1 VGEHPQREIH
11 RLTNLLLSRLDED
24 HRRWYVALESLKIGH
39 GGDRWLSRIT
49 GMNVETIRRGRRE
62 LADSLA
68 GFSHD
73 RIRRRGAGRKPK
85 KKKTPDL
92 ISDLLALVEEH
103 TGGNP
108 MGPQKWVRRSL
119 RNLCR
124 DLTRHGHKACA
135 ATVGKLLRDH
145 DYAPKANRKR
155 FTGPRHPD
163 RDRQFRWIARQRKT
177 FLTRGLPVI
186 SVDLK
191 KKELV
196 GNFKNAG
203 QSWCQEAEEV
213 GAYDFPSDAL
223 GVALPYGI
231 YLINRQRGYVEVGTS
246 AATPEFAVD
255 VIARWWA
262 SRGRV
267 WFPKAD
273 RLLILADSG
282 GNNGCRPRLWKLR
295 LQEQLADRFGL
306 KVTICHY
313 PKGASKYNPV
323 ERRLFSRISD
333 NWAGKPLRSY
343 PVLLAYVRGTKTETG
358 LRVEAR
364 LNRSHYRTK
373 IKVSDQEMRALN
385 LNRHRTC
392 PQWNYT
398 IKPRSRG
405 KGPPENESVLPHE

>member
-1 VGEHPQREIH
+1 M
-11 RLTNLLLSRLDED
+11 D
-24 HRRWYVALESLKIGH
+24 
-39 GGDRWLSRIT
+39 
-49 GMNVETIRRGRRE
+49 
-62 LADSLA
+62 
-68 GFSHD
+68 
-73 RIRRRGAGRKPK
+73 
-85 KKKTPDL
+85 
-92 ISDLLALVEEH
+92 DLLAVVEEH

-119 RNLCR
+119 RNLCK
-124 DLTRHGHKACA
+124 DLARRGYDACA
-135 ATVGKLLRDH
+135 TTVGKLLRER
-145 DYAPKANRKR
+145 DYTPKANRKR

-163 RDRQFRWIARQRKT
+163 RDRQFRWIARQRKA
-177 FLTRGLPVI
+177 FLAKGLPVI

-203 QSWCQEAEEV
+203 RSWCQEAEEV
-213 GAYDFPSDAL
+213 DAYDFPSDAL

-231 YLINRQRGYVEVGTS
+231 YLVNRQRGSVEVGTS
-246 AATPEFAVD
+246 SATPEFAVD

-267 WFPKAD
+267 GFPNAD

-295 LQEQLADRFGL
+295 LQEQLADGFGL
-306 KVTICHY
+306 EVTVCHY
-313 PKGASKYNPV
+313 PRGASKYNPV

-364 LNRSHYRTK
+364 LNRGRYRTK
-373 IKVSDQEMRALN
+373 IKVSDQEMRGLN
-385 LNRHRTC
+385 LRRHRTC

-398 IKPRSRG
+398 IKPRTGS
-405 KGPPENESVLPHE
+405 KISHE

>member
-1 VGEHPQREIH
+1 
-11 RLTNLLLSRLDED
+11 
-24 HRRWYVALESLKIGH
+24 
-39 GGDRWLSRIT
+39 
-49 GMNVETIRRGRRE
+49 M
-62 LADSLA
+62 
-68 GFSHD
+68 
-73 RIRRRGAGRKPK
+73 
-85 KKKTPDL
+85 
-92 ISDLLALVEEH
+92 
-103 TGGNP
+103 
-108 MGPQKWVRRSL
+108 
-119 RNLCR
+119 
-124 DLTRHGHKACA
+124 
-135 ATVGKLLRDH
+135 
-145 DYAPKANRKR
+145 
-155 FTGPRHPD
+155 
-163 RDRQFRWIARQRKT
+163 
-177 FLTRGLPVI
+177 
-186 SVDLK
+186 DLK

-231 YLINRQRGYVEVGTS
+231 YLINHQRGYVEVGTS

-306 KVTICHY
+306 KVTVCHY

-358 LRVEAR
+358 LRVE
-364 LNRSHYRTK
+364 
-373 IKVSDQEMRALN
+373 
-385 LNRHRTC
+385 
-392 PQWNYT
+392 
-398 IKPRSRG
+398 RG
-405 KGPPENESVLPHE
+405 

>member
-1 VGEHPQREIH
+1 
-11 RLTNLLLSRLDED
+11 
-24 HRRWYVALESLKIGH
+24 
-39 GGDRWLSRIT
+39 
-49 GMNVETIRRGRRE
+49 M
-62 LADSLA
+62 
-68 GFSHD
+68 
-73 RIRRRGAGRKPK
+73 
-85 KKKTPDL
+85 
-92 ISDLLALVEEH
+92 
-103 TGGNP
+103 
-108 MGPQKWVRRSL
+108 RRSL

-145 DYAPKANRKR
+145 DSAPKANRKR

-282 GNNGCRPRLWKLR
+282 GNNGCRPRL
-295 LQEQLADRFGL
+295 
-306 KVTICHY
+306 
-313 PKGASKYNPV
+313 
-323 ERRLFSRISD
+323 RISD

-364 LNRSHYRTK
+364 LNRSHYRTN
-373 IKVSDQEMRALN
+373 IKVSDQEMRAQN